1 MDRPQELD
9 SNTTLAMQE
18 LLSQLQLGENVETIK
33 KQLVA
38 LAYSRLRILA
48 HKMLNSY
55 NRHAIDE
62 ETEGLVA
69 EAYLRLDRS
78 LDDLQPETV
87 RQFFGLA
94 ALQMRRHLLDKLRS
108 IHGRGQ
114 VKRPK
119 VSSLNSNEA
128 SSPGLEIAMETP
140 LTPWSAIDILEA
152 LDELDERERDCL
164 TMQHWYGFTHQEI
177 ANLLQLSTKTVQR
190 SCNMAIIKLNDRLR
204 SYRSDD
210 ADTSAS

>member
-9 SNTTLAMQE
+9 SSTTLALQD
-18 LLSQLQLGENVETIK
+18 LLSQLQSGENVETIK

-38 LAYSRLRILA
+38 RAYSRLRILA